1 MVLTR
6 CEGGPST
13 STQKILSAIETIRQ
27 QTMEKNPPIIEELH
41 EVNVN
46 QIVNANMEA
55 LQAIRDG
62 QQMMQQ
68 G

>member
-1 MVLTR
+1 
-6 CEGGPST
+6 
-13 STQKILSAIETIRQ
+13 
-27 QTMEKNPPIIEELH
+27 MEKNPPIIEELH